1 MPYIFPIIEISTIF
15 DSPPLAGFGV
25 VGVVCVVV
33 GVVGIRCRARQQV
46 KRLEAVE
53 TSQTP
58 VVASLETKVLQLG
71 LTSGEMEPSVQ
82 MLMRS
87 FSKVNETVQ
96 AIEQLEKGRQG
107 VEAERVRRE
116 GQMSQQ
122 KRERHCCRSKG
133 DASQLFDAQGTEL
146 A

>member
-1 MPYIFPIIEISTIF
+1 M
-15 DSPPLAGFGV
+15 
-25 VGVVCVVV
+25 
-33 GVVGIRCRARQQV
+33 

-107 VEAERVRRE
+107 VEAERVRRSE
-116 GQMSQQ
+116 LVVED
-122 KRERHCCRSKG
+122 RFIPHVCCVRC
-133 DASQLFDAQGTEL
+133 
-146 A
+146 